1 MRFGQASND
10 SLSDTYH
17 YASNG
22 AQGVVTTLSL
32 TKKLS
37 TQGGDRVV
45 EQFTQAIAEIAAD
58 SRSGAAQIANRAA
71 NVLLQRASAGQA
83 PSAEAFRREI
93 LASGW
98 ALIRAH
104 TVMAPLV
111 NLVNTVLWR
120 MEAGD
125 SPQLLREAVG
135 EATDEFKRQLRQHT
149 LHMAEGTLGLVSE
162 GSKIVTISNSSTIQH
177 ALIHA
182 QRAGRHFEV
191 ICAESFPDLEG
202 REAARLLRSC
212 GVSATVV
219 DDAAAREAIADA
231 DLVLVG
237 ADMLMH
243 RGLVNKVGTYPMALV
258 AREHGTPV
266 YTVCGSEKFL
276 PPGFRPFERGELAP
290 NVIDV
295 DQPWRLNTSSLPFDF
310 TPIELLTGIIT
321 EQGILP
327 VEAVEAWLAATR
339 LHPAL
344 ANHAAEAVF

>member
-1 MRFGQASND
+1 M
-10 SLSDTYH
+10 
-17 YASNG
+17 
-22 AQGVVTTLSL
+22 
-32 TKKLS
+32 
-37 TQGGDRVV
+37 

-58 SRSGAAQIANRAA
+58 SRSGAAQIADRAA
-71 NVLLQRASAGQA
+71 DVLLQRAAAGQA

-120 MEAGD
+120 MESGD
-125 SPQLLREAVG
+125 TPYRLREAVAQ
-135 EATDEFKRQLRQHT
+135 ATDEFKRQLRQHT
-149 LHMAEGTLGLVSE
+149 LHMAEGTLALLSE

-191 ICAESFPDLEG
+191 ICAESYPDLEG

-212 GVSATVV
+212 GVPVTLL
-219 DDAAAREAIADA
+219 DDLAAREAIAGA

-243 RGLVNKVGTYPMALV
+243 RGLVNKVGTYPMALA
-258 AREHGTPV
+258 ARDHGTPL

-276 PPGFRPFERGELAP
+276 PPGFRPVEQADLAP
-290 NVIDV
+290 DVIDV
-295 DQPWRLNTSSLPFDF
+295 DQPWRLNVSSLPFDF
-310 TPIELLTGIIT
+310 TPIELLSGIIT

-344 ANHAAEAVF
+344 ANYSAEAVF